1 MFIDWCAFSIKR
13 SDIIKGVKVDGIHV
27 AVFFKSIFAREAL
40 HLHSMQVHVHC
51 IGLRYSST
59 TTTTTAT
66 TTTTT
71 AAATTT
77 DKVEAVYYSI

>member
-40 HLHSMQVHVHC
+40 HLHSMEVHVHC
-51 IGLRYSST
+51 IGLRYCSITTTTIRTTTRT
-59 TTTTTAT
+59 TTTTTT
-66 TTTTT
+66 
-71 AAATTT
+71 
-77 DKVEAVYYSI
+77 INNR

>member
-27 AVFFKSIFAREAL
+27 AVFLKSIFAREAL

-51 IGLRYSST
+51 IGLRYSSIT
-59 TTTTTAT
+59 TTT

-77 DKVEAVYYSI
+77 DKVEAVYNSI